1 MAVVKINSGTFTRCS
16 SEDGDSGGV
25 GAGVLGM
32 EVGDSE
38 MRMS

>member
-16 SEDGDSGGV
+16 NEDGDGGV
-25 GAGVLGM
+25 GAGVLGT

-38 MRMS
+38 MRVS